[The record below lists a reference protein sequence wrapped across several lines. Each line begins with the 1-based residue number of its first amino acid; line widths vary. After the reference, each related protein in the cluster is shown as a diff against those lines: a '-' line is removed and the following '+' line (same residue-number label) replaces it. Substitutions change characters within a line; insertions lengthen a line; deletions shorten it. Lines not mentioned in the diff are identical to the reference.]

1 MHRKRKETLNIKSVK
16 MIEPVTGWFEIT
28 QCSKKKD
35 TKITNLAETTY
46 MVKHPWPVDIMHD
59 QGGRFLG
66 HEF

>member
-1 MHRKRKETLNIKSVK
+1 

-46 MVKHPWPVDIMHD
+46 VVKHPWPVDIMHD